1 MKLVI
6 LEAKCLEARVITPFG
21 AKCSYGLP
29 ETIGNGVLLYTISNR
44 MEKYFKN
51 TL

>member
-6 LEAKCLEARVITPFG
+6 LEAKCLEAKVITPFG

-29 ETIGNGVLLYTISNR
+29 ETIGKWSITMHNF
-44 MEKYFKN
+44 E
-51 TL
+51 